1 MRVGDWRHSLYPRD
15 MSADDTIPATDS
27 DTATDTDPITIFYN
41 PSCSKSREALELI
54 DAQGTEYQVVE
65 YLKAP
70 PDRATLD
77 RIAGRYEG
85 PLVDLIRT
93 GDAAFRDLNIDP
105 ATLTTPDSVVE
116 VLISHPEVMQRPI
129 LVRGDSVV
137 IARPPERVAQLLVD

>member
-1 MRVGDWRHSLYPRD
+1 
-15 MSADDTIPATDS
+15 MSAEETRPATDTS
-27 DTATDTDPITIFYN
+27 TGTATGTEPITIFYN
-41 PSCSKSREALELI
+41 PSCSNSREALELI

-65 YLKAP
+65 YLKTP

-77 RIAGRYEG
+77 RIAEKYQG

-93 GDAAFRDLNIDP
+93 DDAAFRDLDIDP

-116 VLISHPEVMQRPI
+116 VLIGHPEVMQRPI

-137 IARPPERVAQLLVD
+137 IARPAERVAQLLVD

>member
-1 MRVGDWRHSLYPRD
+1 
-15 MSADDTIPATDS
+15 MSAEETRPATDTS
-27 DTATDTDPITIFYN
+27 TGTATGTEPITIFYN

-77 RIAGRYEG
+77 RIAEKYQG

-93 GDAAFRDLNIDP
+93 DDAAFRDLDIDP

-116 VLISHPEVMQRPI
+116 VLIGHPEVMQRPI

-137 IARPPERVAQLLVD
+137 IARPAERVAQLLVD

>member
-1 MRVGDWRHSLYPRD
+1 
-15 MSADDTIPATDS
+15 MSAEETLPAMG
-27 DTATDTDPITIFYN
+27 TDPITIFYN
-41 PSCSKSREALELI
+41 PSCSKSRGALELI
-54 DAQGTEYQVVE
+54 DAQGTAYQVVE

-77 RIAGRYEG
+77 QIVGKYRG

-116 VLISHPEVMQRPI
+116 VLISHPEMMQRPI

>member
-1 MRVGDWRHSLYPRD
+1 
-15 MSADDTIPATDS
+15 MSAEETLPA
-27 DTATDTDPITIFYN
+27 AGTDPITIFYN

-54 DAQGTEYQVVE
+54 DAQGTAYQVVE

-70 PDRATLD
+70 PGRATLD
-77 RIAGRYEG
+77 QIVGKYGG

-116 VLISHPEVMQRPI
+116 VLISHPEMMQRPI

-137 IARPPERVAQLLVD
+137 IARPPERVAELLVD

>member
-1 MRVGDWRHSLYPRD
+1 
-15 MSADDTIPATDS
+15 
-27 DTATDTDPITIFYN
+27 
-41 PSCSKSREALELI
+41 LI

-77 RIAGRYEG
+77 QIVGKYEG